1 MPDAG
6 DHEGENVG
14 RPQELT
20 DRTLLNRSI
29 PSPLASGYPRSDR
42 VVFFAEEIER
52 RDEAHP
58 EEERV
63 ARLRDIRG
71 VLEVVVAVAFVIRGS
86 QGEKQRA
93 EPV

>member
-20 DRTLLNRSI
+20 DRTLLDRSI
-29 PSPLASGYPRSDR
+29 PSPLASGDPRSDR

-71 VLEVVVAVAFVIRGS
+71 VLEVVVAVAFVIRRS

-93 EPV
+93 EPI

>member
-6 DHEGENVG
+6 NHEGENVG

-20 DRTLLNRSI
+20 DRTLLDRSI
-29 PSPLASGYPRSDR
+29 PSPFASGDPRSDR
-42 VVFFAEEIER
+42 VVFFAEEMER

-63 ARLRDIRG
+63 ARLRDIG
-71 VLEVVVAVAFVIRGS
+71 GMFKIVVTVAFVVRGS
-86 QGEKQRA
+86 QGEKQCA
-93 EPV
+93 KPV

>member
-14 RPQELT
+14 RSQKLT
-20 DRTLLNRSI
+20 DRTLLDCPI
-29 PSPLASGYPRSDR
+29 PSPLTSGDPRSER

-71 VLEVVVAVAFVIRGS
+71 VFEVVVAVAFVIRGS
-86 QGEKQRA
+86 QGEEQRA